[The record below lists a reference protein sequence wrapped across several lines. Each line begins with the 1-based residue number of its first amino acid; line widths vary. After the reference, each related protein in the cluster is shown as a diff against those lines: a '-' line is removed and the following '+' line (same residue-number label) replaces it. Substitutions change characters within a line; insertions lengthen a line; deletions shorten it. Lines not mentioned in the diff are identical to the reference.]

1 MDSVVSEVRCCL
13 ESGNYRA
20 ALVLALTIP
29 DICGLVEHP
38 ECRKKSKK
46 RYVAWFNDHILVNY
60 AKKFTPEGGVSK
72 PYFDGDMC
80 YSLRCKFL
88 HEGNN
93 RIDVSSINVSGGKSC
108 RFDFRLIVGGSDSYG
123 RAIYNVPGC
132 GTVVVKRVTL
142 SVTDL
147 YEALCSGAEN
157 FCKTRNKDDFIN
169 HQLNYVDLDKMA
181 GFLNVGR
188 CIVRRRL

>member
-1 MDSVVSEVRCCL
+1 MDTVVSEVRCCL

-38 ECRKKSKK
+38 ECRKRSKK

-60 AKKFTPEGGVSK
+60 AKNFTPEGGVSES
-72 PYFDGDMC
+72 YFDGDMC

-93 RIDVSSINVSGGKSC
+93 HIDVNSINLSGGKNC
-108 RFDFRLIVGGSDSYG
+108 KFEFRLIVGGGDSYG

-132 GTVVVKRVTL
+132 ETAVVKRVTL
-142 SVTDL
+142 SITDL
-147 YEALCSGAEN
+147 CETY
-157 FCKTRNKDDFIN
+157 KTRNKDDFIN
-169 HQLNYVDLDKMA
+169 HQFNYVDLAKMVD
-181 GFLNVGR
+181 FLNVGR
-188 CIVRRRL
+188 CIVRRYL

>member
-60 AKKFTPEGGVSK
+60 AKKFTPEGGVSES
-72 PYFDGDMC
+72 YFDGDMC
-80 YSLRCKFL
+80 YSLRCKLL

-93 RIDVSSINVSGGKSC
+93 QIDVKSINVSGGKSC
-108 RFDFRLIVGGSDSYG
+108 RFEFRLIVGGSDSHG
-123 RAIYNVPGC
+123 RANHNVPGC
-132 GTVVVKRVTL
+132 ETVVVERVTL

-147 YEALCSGAEN
+147 CEALCSGAEN
-157 FCKTRNKDDFIN
+157 FTKRETRMISI
-169 HQLNYVDLDKMA
+169 
-181 GFLNVGR
+181 
-188 CIVRRRL
+188 IVNSTTLTSLK